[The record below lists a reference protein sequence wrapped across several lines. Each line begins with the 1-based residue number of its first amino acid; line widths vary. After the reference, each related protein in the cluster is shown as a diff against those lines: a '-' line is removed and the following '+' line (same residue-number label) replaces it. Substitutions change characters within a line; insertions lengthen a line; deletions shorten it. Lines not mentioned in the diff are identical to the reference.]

1 MLATAG
7 YDVARVVAWDFSD
20 VPEMAPVGVHR
31 HCPVVQDSTGCSMSE
46 HSARLAHSRGGEIG
60 CLIDAAVVVL
70 GSVGERDDELDAR
83 AALEQKLDGYRNYR
97 MSIFDAV
104 ALAVTSFKSKT
115 VFKEWSVLRRAK
127 CPTFWPFVCLGVSH
141 FFSLH

>member
-1 MLATAG
+1 VIVLEDYAGKGSRRCQRIQWLINDISQLAAKQKI
-7 YDVARVVAWDFSD
+7 RVRSFSRAK
-20 VPEMAPVGVHR
+20 VKQTFGESGASNKYEIAIAIAKRFPELTTRLPR
-31 HCPVVQDSTGCSMSE
+31 FRKPWMSE
-46 HSARLAHSRGGEIG
+46 
-60 CLIDAAVVVL
+60 D
-70 GSVGERDDELDAR
+70 
-83 AALEQKLDGYRNYR
+83 YRI
-97 MSIFDAV
+97 SIFDAV